1 MKEKREY
8 RTGGEMLVDQ
18 LMIQGVNFAYCVPG
32 ESYLAVLDALY
43 ETDIKLITCRNE
55 GGASMMAES
64 YGKLTNRP
72 GICFVTR
79 GPGLM
84 NALVGIHVAQQDSTP
99 LIVFVGQIERK
110 MRGRDAFQEVDYRTL
125 LSDHVKWVTEIDD
138 PARIPE
144 LIGRAFHIATSG
156 RAGPVV
162 IVLPE
167 DMLTTAVLTDNSI
180 KIEPI
185 AISPSHNDMARFEHL
200 LSTASCP
207 VMILG
212 GSNWDEASVA
222 RIEDF
227 AAHNQ
232 LPTAVS
238 FRRQMLFSTEHEAF
252 IGDVGL
258 GINPYLCERIKE
270 ADLIILLG
278 GRFGEVPSQGY
289 SLLNIPVPKQMLI
302 HVHADINEL
311 NRVYQA
317 DLAINA
323 NPETFTKGLSLLKLR
338 NTWPGHMQRDHEAY
352 LAFRDTLNINVPG
365 QLQMGQVIS
374 FLNKILPEDTIITN
388 GAGNYAAWLQRFY
401 HYRGHSTQ
409 LAPTSGTMGYG
420 LPAAIAA
427 KILYPNRMVVCFAG
441 DGDFMM
447 TGEEFATAVQYE
459 VPLIVV
465 IVDNAMYG
473 TIRMH
478 QERDYPDRTI
488 GTTLQNPD
496 FVAYGKAF
504 GGEGIEVTTT
514 AQFFEVW
521 DQALNFTKQGKPTII
536 HCKIDPEAILP
547 DKTLTQIA
555 QKS

>member
-8 RTGGEMLVDQ
+8 RTGGEILVDQ

-84 NALVGIHVAQQDSTP
+84 NALAGIHVAQQDSTP

-162 IVLPE
+162 IALPE

-222 RIEDF
+222 RIEGF
-227 AAHNQ
+227 AAYNQ

-311 NRVYQA
+311 NHVYQA

-323 NPETFTKGLSLLKLR
+323 NPETFTKALSLLKLR

-374 FLNKILPEDTIITN
+374 FLNNILPEDAIITN

-401 HYRGHSTQ
+401 HYRGYSTQ

-478 QERDYPDRTI
+478 QERDYPYRTI

-514 AQFFEVW
+514 TQFFEAW
-521 DQALNFTKQGKPTII
+521 EQALNFTKQGKPTII